1 MEVVFS
7 ASQPLDIFFLLE
19 RREVNEEV
27 EARRHFS
34 VYLASGIPPGP
45 TIRVCP
51 FPRLFILP

>member
-1 MEVVFS
+1 MLFS

-45 TIRVCP
+45 MIRVSP
-51 FPRLFILP
+51 LPRLFILP

>member
-19 RREVNEEV
+19 RREANEEV

-45 TIRVCP
+45 MIRVSP
-51 FPRLFILP
+51 LPRLFILP

>member
-1 MEVVFS
+1 MVFS

-34 VYLASGIPPGP
+34 VYLVSGIPPGL
-45 TIRVCP
+45 TISVCP

>member
-1 MEVVFS
+1 MLFS
-7 ASQPLDIFFLLE
+7 ASHPLDIFFLLE

-45 TIRVCP
+45 TIRVSP
-51 FPRLFILP
+51 LPRLFTLP